1 MIEEPANVQAG
12 GVADEDPALQ
22 SWYLAH
28 DDRSKLLW
36 IHTRGARTSSNG
48 DPILHKGRELRSYPS
63 LRCYVFA
70 RTACEYQEGDPV
82 AQDWIRLDNLEG
94 RSAFVGINY
103 PFLLKPPANPKPAAD
118 DTEEALRVFTPD
130 CVFATHVRGQH
141 RPQPVPDWSRMHIN
155 GGAAALGSI
164 LNYEEAEHRERMFE
178 APMWFIPARPTILG
192 MWAGF
197 PG

>member
-12 GVADEDPALQ
+12 GIADEDPASQ

-103 PFLLKPPANPKPAAD
+103 PFLLKSP
-118 DTEEALRVFTPD
+118 L
-130 CVFATHVRGQH
+130 Q
-141 RPQPVPDWSRMHIN
+141 
-155 GGAAALGSI
+155 I
-164 LNYEEAEHRERMFE
+164 LNLLLT
-178 APMWFIPARPTILG
+178 IPRKLSESSHQTVSLLHTCAASI
-192 MWAGF
+192 AHS
-197 PG
+197 